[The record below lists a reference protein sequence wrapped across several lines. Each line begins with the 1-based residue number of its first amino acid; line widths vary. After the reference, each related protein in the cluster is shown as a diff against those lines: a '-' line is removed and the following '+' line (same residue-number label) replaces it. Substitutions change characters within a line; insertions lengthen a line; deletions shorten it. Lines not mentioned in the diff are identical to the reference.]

1 MSTPETGMKAFAL
14 LLASAFA
21 CGALSACSRSTPPDA
36 PDPAPPVVQA
46 PAPTTPPPTEASSIP
61 ERFQGA
67 WASDETACTTAGHES
82 RLVVAADSLGFH
94 ESRGPVKEVTI
105 NGDDL
110 TVVTQLTGEGET
122 REATHHFNLADGG
135 NRLTDRDSGMVRR
148 RCDI

>member
-1 MSTPETGMKAFAL
+1 MKAFDL
-14 LLASAFA
+14 VLASALA
-21 CGALSACSRSTPPDA
+21 CVALAACSRSA
-36 PDPAPPVVQA
+36 PSMPAAPPVPSTPVA
-46 PAPTTPPPTEASSIP
+46 PAVPPPPVEATSIP

-82 RLVVAADSLGFH
+82 RLVVAAVNLDFH
-94 ESRGPVKEVTI
+94 ESRGPVKAVTI

-122 REATHHFNLADGG
+122 REATYRFTLSDGG
-135 NRLTDRDSGMVRR
+135 NQLTDRDAGMVRR